1 MRMPSCLLPLALIF
15 TGCTPAKKPVQQQ
28 QLQPIARF
36 AGDAQALALAARYL
50 PSRPVILEAGAY
62 HGETSLEM
70 VKRWPQATVYAFEP
84 VPELLAIVKKNTAA
98 FANIHVSEL
107 ALSDKLGT
115 AVFHVSSLEGKP
127 EESIGS
133 GSLLEPSH
141 HREGFPWVKFEKTIT
156 VATTTIDA
164 WAKQSGVA
172 KLDFIWLDIQGTE
185 FPVLKA
191 APAIMKTVKVV
202 ITEVE
207 FVEMYKGQA
216 LFAEMKPWFEA
227 QGFELVAADFAPDAP
242 SKAEL
247 KTRKALAWYGNA
259 LFARK

>member
-1 MRMPSCLLPLALIF
+1 MVTRKPFQVLFLSLVLA
-15 TGCTPAKKPVQQQ
+15 GCAPAKKPTKT
-28 QLQPIARF
+28 IGRF
-36 AGDAQALALAARYL
+36 HGDMQALALAARYL
-50 PSRPVILEAGAY
+50 PSQPVILEAGAY

-70 VKRWPQATVYAFEP
+70 VKRWPQATLYSFEP

-107 ALSDKLGT
+107 ALSDQNGT
-115 AVFHVSSLEGKP
+115 AVFHMSEMEGKP
-127 EESIGS
+127 DESLGS

-156 VATTTIDA
+156 VTTTTIDA

-172 KLDFIWLDIQGTE
+172 KIDFIWLDIQGTE

-191 APAIMKTVKVV
+191 ATNIMKTVKVV

-242 SKAEL
+242 SKADL
-247 KTRKALAWYGNA
+247 KTRKALTWYGNA
-259 LFARK
+259 FFARR